1 MRPRAR
7 RLLSGIGGAA
17 KRRATD
23 LVDRLLP
30 PACAVCRSTVPP
42 GPPLCGICES
52 LLPLIPHPRCRRC
65 GAPSTSIHDGA
76 RCGVCDAWPEPLHSA
91 ASAVL
96 HAPPADD
103 LVAGLKYRGWTALA
117 PRLAGFMVEP
127 ARRLVRRA
135 DLGEAAGHLVLVPVP
150 LDPGRLR
157 KRGFNQ
163 AGLLAAGIAA
173 ATGWSVLPAGLRRR
187 RGRRRQAELGRSER
201 LANVGSAFGWEPGV
215 GVPGAPMLL
224 VDDVLTTG
232 ATAAACTA
240 AIEGVGGTCIGVVTF
255 ARSLPRVEGA

>member
-1 MRPRAR
+1 MRLRAR
-7 RLLSGIGGAA
+7 RSITGVGGAV
-17 KRRATD
+17 KRGVTR

-30 PACAVCRSTVPP
+30 PACAVCRSPVPV

-52 LLPLIPHPRCRRC
+52 LLPLVPHPRCRRC
-65 GAPSTSIHDGA
+65 GAPSTSVHDGA
-76 RCGVCDAWPEPLHSA
+76 RCGICDAWPEPLRTA

-96 HAPPADD
+96 HAPPADE

-117 PRLAGFMVEP
+117 PRLAGLMVEP
-127 ARRLVRRA
+127 ARRLVQRA
-135 DLGEAAGHLVLVPVP
+135 ELGGADGRPVLVPVP

-157 KRGFNQ
+157 RRGFNQ
-163 AGLLAAGIAA
+163 ARLLADGISV
-173 ATGWSVLPAGLRRR
+173 ATGWPVRAAGLRRR

-201 LANVGSAFGWEPGV
+201 LANVGAAFCWEPDV
-215 GVPGAPMLL
+215 RVPGAPMLL

-240 AIEGVGGTCIGVVTF
+240 AIEGVGGRCIGVVTF
-255 ARSLPRVEGA
+255 ARSLPRFEGA